1 MGLFDFKKKKTLD
14 EKPIETIKTNSI
26 SINSFRKEFIWGFT
40 QGNPMRQSTNKDD
53 YYKLIRPLT
62 GENGTITIGASFHP
76 YQIID
81 KTGNDI
87 WETLFNV
94 IKANNFCDFND
105 LIEKKYFFHMN
116 TPGPQAFPVITWQD
130 ERLLYDNNPEF
141 SKYVPF
147 LIPYLT
153 FENGESPEWLLK
165 LKSGINS
172 VGNAHGFVDSI
183 NQASRFL
190 MPEPTFIIGF
200 GVFDKNN
207 RSSLI
212 DHYVNFL
219 EKNIK
224 KQ

>member
-1 MGLFDFKKKKTLD
+1 MGLFDFKRKKTEGSLPV
-14 EKPIETIKTNSI
+14 KSAQKSITID
-26 SINSFRKEFIWGFT
+26 SFRKEYIWGFT

-81 KTGNDI
+81 RTGNDI

-94 IKANNFCDFND
+94 IKQNDFCDFND

-116 TPGPQAFPVITWQD
+116 TPGPQAFPVISWQD
-130 ERLLYDNNPEF
+130 ERLLTDNNPEF
-141 SKYVPF
+141 AKYVPC

-153 FENGESPEWLLK
+153 YENGESPEWLIK
-165 LKSGINS
+165 IKSGINS
-172 VGNAHGFVDSI
+172 VGNAHSFIDSI

-190 MPEPTFIIGF
+190 LPEPTFLVGF
-200 GVFDKNN
+200 GEFDKTK
-207 RSSLI
+207 RDSLI
-212 DHYVNFL
+212 DNYVNFL
-219 EKNIK
+219 EKSIK
-224 KQ
+224 TK